1 MARIKIKDFI
11 EKNYIYII
19 TSVIIFLLGFFVGRI
34 YPDILNQA
42 VVSTK
47 EYSSLIVA
55 IATVFLVI
63 ATVFLVRATVLL
75 VRVTLTQNKPWL
87 YFFKKEDRP
96 GTEFNKNGNGV
107 TRLPQLYVK
116 NVGKGPAIE
125 IEFKIEQ
132 NTIQL
137 NALSPQEEVNIIKIY
152 PSISDKLSKKNK
164 ITDIKYND
172 LNNQSCSQDNVIL
185 QT

>member
-11 EKNYIYII
+11 EKKYLNII
-19 TSVIIFLLGFFVGRI
+19 TSVLIFLLGFFIGRN

-42 VVSTK
+42 VVSTQ

-63 ATVFLVRATVLL
+63 TTVLL

-87 YFFKKEDRP
+87 YFYFKESQ
-96 GTEFNKNGNGV
+96 TSMEFNKNGNGIP
-107 TRLPQLYVK
+107 RLPPQLYVK

-125 IEFKIEQ
+125 IEFEIGQIKIP
-132 NTIQL
+132 L
-137 NALSPQEEVNIIKIY
+137 NALSPQEEVNINEIHFGILGKSKKIKI
-152 PSISDKLSKKNK
+152 I
-164 ITDIKYND
+164 DIKYID
-172 LNNQSCSQDNVIL
+172 LNKQSCSQNDLTL
-185 QT
+185 QA